1 LAKSYGKSV
10 GFRVFRSRVKE
21 RIGGEKIFYIGV
33 LRLKEQYDIIRGV
46 GGGQGIGKREQE
58 KDFFLGKG
66 HIAKT
71 TRRRSKS

>member
-46 GGGQGIGKREQE
+46 GGGQGIGKRE
-58 KDFFLGKG
+58 
-66 HIAKT
+66 
-71 TRRRSKS
+71 